1 MSSLIDKR
9 KRSRED
15 DICDST
21 PLSKRIN
28 QLHLTNMD
36 EPNQSMPE
44 LHFNNPPKQ
53 AAADQD
59 YNVGQINS
67 NGFNTDHLMNLHNNN
82 NQIHHQQTQQQ
93 QQHMHLQHSTSTY
106 APELNE
112 AENPFYYIKNKLLYE
127 LHYERLKRC
136 VV

>member
-1 MSSLIDKR
+1 MSGLIDKR

-28 QLHLTNMD
+28 QLHLTNLD
-36 EPNQSMPE
+36 EPQQAIQQ
-44 LHFNNPPKQ
+44 LHFNDPTKQ
-53 AAADQD
+53 VDLSQL
-59 YNVGQINS
+59 YNNNYINNS
-67 NGFNTDHLMNLHNNN
+67 ALNMHLHNK
-82 NQIHHQQTQQQ
+82 QPQTADEQQQ
-93 QQHMHLQHSTSTY
+93 QIHLHHPY

>member
-1 MSSLIDKR
+1 MSGLIDKR

-28 QLHLTNMD
+28 QLHLTNLD
-36 EPNQSMPE
+36 EPQQAIQQ
-44 LHFNNPPKQ
+44 LHFNDPTKQ
-53 AAADQD
+53 VDLSQL
-59 YNVGQINS
+59 Y
-67 NGFNTDHLMNLHNNN
+67 NNN
-82 NQIHHQQTQQQ
+82 NHINNSALNMHLHNKQPHTVDEQQQ
-93 QQHMHLQHSTSTY
+93 QQQQMHLQHPY

>member
-1 MSSLIDKR
+1 MCR

-15 DICDST
+15 DVCDST

-28 QLHLTNMD
+28 QLHLTNLD
-36 EPNQSMPE
+36 EPQQAIQQ
-44 LHFNNPPKQ
+44 LHFNDPTKQ
-53 AAADQD
+53 VDLAQA
-59 YNVGQINS
+59 YNS
-67 NGFNTDHLMNLHNNN
+67 NHINNSALNMHLHNKHGMSAAG
-82 NQIHHQQTQQQ
+82 QHQ
-93 QQHMHLQHSTSTY
+93 MHLQHPY

-127 LHYERLKRC
+127 LHFERLKRC

>member
-1 MSSLIDKR
+1 MSGLIDKR

-28 QLHLTNMD
+28 QLHLTNLD
-36 EPNQSMPE
+36 EPQQAIQQ
-44 LHFNNPPKQ
+44 LHFNDPTKQ
-53 AAADQD
+53 VDLSQL
-59 YNVGQINS
+59 Y
-67 NGFNTDHLMNLHNNN
+67 NNN
-82 NQIHHQQTQQQ
+82 YINNSALNMHLHKQPQIVDEQQQ
-93 QQHMHLQHSTSTY
+93 QIHLQHLY

>member
-1 MSSLIDKR
+1 MSGLIDKR

-28 QLHLTNMD
+28 QLHLTNLD
-36 EPNQSMPE
+36 EPQQAIQQ
-44 LHFNNPPKQ
+44 LHFNDPTKQ
-53 AAADQD
+53 VDLAQA
-59 YNVGQINS
+59 YNS
-67 NGFNTDHLMNLHNNN
+67 NHINNRALNMHLHNK
-82 NQIHHQQTQQQ
+82 HDMSAAGHQHQ
-93 QQHMHLQHSTSTY
+93 MHLQHPY

-127 LHYERLKRC
+127 LHFERLKRC

>member
-1 MSSLIDKR
+1 MSGLIDKR

-28 QLHLTNMD
+28 QLHLTNLD
-36 EPNQSMPE
+36 EPQQALQQ
-44 LHFNNPPKQ
+44 LHFNDHTKQ
-53 AAADQD
+53 VNLAQV
-59 YNVGQINS
+59 YNS
-67 NGFNTDHLMNLHNNN
+67 NHICTSALNMHLHNKHDMTAAE
-82 NQIHHQQTQQQ
+82 HHQQQQI
-93 QQHMHLQHSTSTY
+93 HLQHPY
-106 APELNE
+106 APDLNE

-127 LHYERLKRC
+127 LHLERLKRC

>member
-1 MSSLIDKR
+1 MSGLIDKR

-28 QLHLTNMD
+28 QLHLTNLD
-36 EPNQSMPE
+36 EPQQAIHQM
-44 LHFNNPPKQ
+44 HFNDPTKL
-53 AAADQD
+53 
-59 YNVGQINS
+59 VGL
-67 NGFNTDHLMNLHNNN
+67 TEHYNNN
-82 NQIHHQQTQQQ
+82 NALNMPLHSNQISITGDQQHLHMQHQQ
-93 QQHMHLQHSTSTY
+93 HSY

-112 AENPFYYIKNKLLYE
+112 AENPFYYVKNKLLYE
-127 LHYERLKRC
+127 LHFERLKRC

>member
-1 MSSLIDKR
+1 MSGLIDKR

-28 QLHLTNMD
+28 QLHLTNLD
-36 EPNQSMPE
+36 EPQQAIQQ
-44 LHFNNPPKQ
+44 LHFNDPTKQ
-53 AAADQD
+53 VDLSQL
-59 YNVGQINS
+59 YNNNYINNS
-67 NGFNTDHLMNLHNNN
+67 ALNMHLHNK
-82 NQIHHQQTQQQ
+82 QPQTADEQQQ
-93 QQHMHLQHSTSTY
+93 QQIHLQHPY

>member
-1 MSSLIDKR
+1 MSGLIDKR

-28 QLHLTNMD
+28 QLHLTNLD
-36 EPNQSMPE
+36 EPQQAIQQ
-44 LHFNNPPKQ
+44 LHFNDPTKQ
-53 AAADQD
+53 VDLSQL
-59 YNVGQINS
+59 YNNNYINNS
-67 NGFNTDHLMNLHNNN
+67 ALNMHLHNK
-82 NQIHHQQTQQQ
+82 QPQTADEQ
-93 QQHMHLQHSTSTY
+93 QQHIHLQHPY